1 MNAPLPPIIT
11 SLYLS
16 QLEILKTL
24 RKDKKTV
31 LLGGPFSLHPTFI
44 LKLHTKS
51 VKLVNARTMSD
62 KIPFT

>member
-24 RKDKKTV
+24 RKDKKN
-31 LLGGPFSLHPTFI
+31 GPFERAVFAASNIHF
-44 LKLHTKS
+44 
-51 VKLVNARTMSD
+51 
-62 KIPFT
+62 KIAH